1 MTDHDLDVNLPE
13 FQAAVLDE
21 SHTRP
26 VVVDFWAPWCG
37 PCKSLKPIL
46 EKLAAEYGGKFRLA
60 KVNADDN
67 QALSQQYGVRGI
79 PAVKAFVNGEMV
91 DEFSGAL
98 PEAEVR
104 AFLDRL
110 IPSQADELRAQAA
123 AACAA
128 GDHGAAL
135 QLLADASKLDPQH
148 IGIRLDAAEI
158 MLDLGEA
165 DEAQRLLGS
174 VQDDAD
180 PRVPQLKA
188 RLQFLGAAGADEVAL
203 QARIAADGNDLDARL
218 ALANLAIAGQRYE
231 DGMEQLLEIVR
242 RDRGFQDDVG
252 IRLDAAEIMLDLR
265 EAEEAQRLIGN
276 MEDDA
281 DPRVPHLKARLQFLG
296 AAGADEMALQARIAA
311 DANDLEAR
319 LALAKLAIAGQRYED
334 GMEQL
339 LEIVRRDRG
348 FQDDVGRTTLL
359 TVFDLLGGGELV
371 SRYRRLLASVLN

>member
-1 MTDHDLDVNLPE
+1 MSDSDLDVHLAD

-21 SHTRP
+21 SRTRP

-110 IPSQADELRAQAA
+110 IPGPADALRAQAA
-123 AACAA
+123 AARTA
-128 GDHGAAL
+128 GDQGAAL
-135 QLLADASKLDPQH
+135 QLLAEASKQDPLH
-148 IGIRLDAAEI
+148 LGVRLDAAEI
-158 MLDLGEA
+158 MLDLSEA
-165 DEAQRLLGS
+165 DEARRLIGS
-174 VQDDAD
+174 VPDDAD

-188 RLQFLGAAGADEVAL
+188 RLQFLGAAGADEAAL
-203 QARIAADGNDLDARL
+203 QARIAADGNDLEARL

-231 DGMEQLLEIVR
+231 EGMEHLLEIVR
-242 RDRGFQDDVG
+242 RDRGFQDD
-252 IRLDAAEIMLDLR
+252 
-265 EAEEAQRLIGN
+265 IG
-276 MEDDA
+276 
-281 DPRVPHLKARLQFLG
+281 RK
-296 AAGADEMALQARIAA
+296 
-311 DANDLEAR
+311 
-319 LALAKLAIAGQRYED
+319 
-334 GMEQL
+334 
-339 LEIVRRDRG
+339 
-348 FQDDVGRTTLL
+348 TLL
-359 TVFDLLGGGELV
+359 SVFNLLGGGELV

>member
-1 MTDHDLDVNLPE
+1 MSDFDLDVNLPD

-37 PCKSLKPIL
+37 PCKSLKPVL
-46 EKLAAEYGGKFRLA
+46 EKLAAEYGGRFCLA

-98 PEAEVR
+98 PEGEVR

-110 IPSQADELRAQAA
+110 IPGPADELRAKAA
-123 AACAA
+123 AARAS
-128 GDHGAAL
+128 GDFSAAL
-135 QLLADASKLDPQH
+135 QLLAEASKQDPQH
-148 IGIRLDAAEI
+148 IGVRLDAAEI

-165 DEAQRLLGS
+165 DEAQRLIGS
-174 VQDDAD
+174 VPDEAD

-188 RLQFLGAAGADEVAL
+188 RLQFLSAGSGDEAAL

-242 RDRGFQDDVG
+242 RDRSFQDD
-252 IRLDAAEIMLDLR
+252 I
-265 EAEEAQRLIGN
+265 
-276 MEDDA
+276 
-281 DPRVPHLKARLQFLG
+281 
-296 AAGADEMALQARIAA
+296 
-311 DANDLEAR
+311 
-319 LALAKLAIAGQRYED
+319 
-334 GMEQL
+334 
-339 LEIVRRDRG
+339 
-348 FQDDVGRTTLL
+348 GRTTLL
-359 TVFDLLGGGELV
+359 SVFNLLGGGELV

>member
-1 MTDHDLDVNLPE
+1 MSDVDLDVNLAD
-13 FQAAVLDE
+13 FQVAVLDE
-21 SHTRP
+21 SRTRP

-46 EKLAAEYGGKFRLA
+46 EKLAVEYGGKFRLA

-110 IPSQADELRAQAA
+110 VPGPAEDLRAQAA
-123 AACAA
+123 AAHTA

-135 QLLADASKLDPQH
+135 QLLAEASRLDPSH
-148 IGIRLDAAEI
+148 IGVRLDAAEI
-158 MLDLGEA
+158 MLDLNEA

-174 VQDDAD
+174 VPDDAD
-180 PRVPQLKA
+180 PRVAQLKA
-188 RLQFLGAAGADEVAL
+188 RLQFMGAAGADEGAL

-242 RDRGFQDDVG
+242 RDRAFQDD
-252 IRLDAAEIMLDLR
+252 
-265 EAEEAQRLIGN
+265 IG
-276 MEDDA
+276 
-281 DPRVPHLKARLQFLG
+281 RK
-296 AAGADEMALQARIAA
+296 
-311 DANDLEAR
+311 
-319 LALAKLAIAGQRYED
+319 
-334 GMEQL
+334 
-339 LEIVRRDRG
+339 
-348 FQDDVGRTTLL
+348 TLL
-359 TVFDLLGGGELV
+359 SVFNLLGGGELV